1 MGVITF
7 KMPDQKKFDII
18 IERLEEL
25 ENTTPLM
32 KRIAGLLRR
41 KVARENFKEE
51 GRPVKWTP
59 LSAKYGAKK
68 EAERGKETN
77 ILIRTGIL
85 RQSIANSAGYGK
97 TYAQV
102 STNLVYAAAHHFGYA
117 KHLSSFASVHE
128 GLSRVRAKG
137 VIKGI
142 PARPFM
148 TITDED
154 KDEITEEIRNH
165 IARKNEVRAIK

>member
-25 ENTTPLM
+25 KDTKPLM
-32 KRIAGLLRR
+32 AHIAGLLRIA
-41 KVARENFKEE
+41 VRENFKEE
-51 GRPVKWTP
+51 GRPVKWAP

-68 EAERGKETN
+68 EAAYGKEKK
-77 ILIRTGIL
+77 ILNLTGHMLQDIME
-85 RQSIANSAGYGK
+85 GFGK
-97 TYAQV
+97 DYAQV
-102 STNLVYAAAHHFGYA
+102 SSDKVYAAAQNFGYA
-117 KHLSSFASVHE
+117 K
-128 GLSRVRAKG
+128 R
-137 VIKGI
+137 GI

-154 KDEITEEIRNH
+154 RDEITEEIRNH
-165 IARKNEVRAIK
+165 IARKLGIKRS